1 MTTTQDDQYWMSQ
14 ALDLARGAITLDP
27 DDVPV
32 GALIVQSQGDRQVFI
47 SSGTNKKQKE
57 LDASAH
63 AEIVALRL
71 AGQALDSWRLQDTTL
86 YTTLEPC
93 PMCAEAILQAR
104 VSRVVFGAYDQ
115 VSGALGSAFN
125 LYTKRIYPIPE
136 VVGGIMEQ
144 ECAEVLREIFAK
156 RREKNA

>member
-1 MTTTQDDQYWMSQ
+1 MPTTRDDHYWMSQ
-14 ALDLARGAITLDP
+14 ALDLAREAITLDP

-32 GALIVQSQGDRQVFI
+32 GALIIQSQGDRQVFI

-156 RREKNA
+156 RRERNA

>member
-1 MTTTQDDQYWMSQ
+1 MPNTRDDRYWMSQ
-14 ALDLARGAITLDP
+14 ALDLAREAINLDP

-71 AGQALDSWRLQDTTL
+71 AGQVLDSWRLQDTTL

-156 RREKNA
+156 RRERNA

>member
-1 MTTTQDDQYWMSQ
+1 MPTTRDDHYWMSQ
-14 ALDLARGAITLDP
+14 ALDLAREAITLDP

-115 VSGALGSAFN
+115 VSCALGSAFN
-125 LYTKRIYPIPE
+125 LYIKRIYPIPE

-156 RREKNA
+156 RRERNA

>member
-1 MTTTQDDQYWMSQ
+1 MTTTQDDQYWMRQ
-14 ALDLARGAITLDP
+14 ALDLAREAIALDP

-32 GALIVQSQGDRQVFI
+32 GALIVQTQGDRQVFI
-47 SSGTNKKQKE
+47 ASGTNKKQKE

-63 AEIVALRL
+63 AEIVAMRL
-71 AGQALDSWRLQDTTL
+71 AGQALDSWRLQGTTL

-104 VSRVVFGAYDQ
+104 VSRIVFGAYDQ

-125 LYTKRIYPIPE
+125 LYTRRIYPIPE

-144 ECAEVLREIFAK
+144 ECAEVLREVFAK

>member
-1 MTTTQDDQYWMSQ
+1 MPTTRDDHYWMSQ
-14 ALDLARGAITLDP
+14 ALDLAREAITLDP

-156 RREKNA
+156 RRERNA

>member
-1 MTTTQDDQYWMSQ
+1 MPTTRDDHYWMSQ
-14 ALDLARGAITLDP
+14 ALDLAREAITLDP

-32 GALIVQSQGDRQVFI
+32 GALILQSQGDRQVFI

-156 RREKNA
+156 RRERNA

>member
-32 GALIVQSQGDRQVFI
+32 GALIVQLQGDRQVFI

-71 AGQALDSWRLQDTTL
+71 AGQALDTWRLQDTTL